1 MDTSFA
7 FSKDQFSALFPF
19 YLLVNRDKQIIS
31 YGKSVAKLCA
41 FEKEKS
47 FESYFKIPRPFTIV
61 ESIDDLIKLQNQMV
75 LLNAIEPLNFK
86 LRGQFEYL
94 PEKDA
99 VLFAGSPWFGSMEEV
114 REKNLVIDDFARH
127 DPLID
132 MLHIMKS
139 YEITND
145 DLKELVKTTNRQ
157 KNELKI
163 ANKEIRDIALFPTQ
177 NPDPLIRI
185 NFEGKLLR
193 MNPAAEKLGNFE
205 IDGEGYS
212 SEEVFIYIANNVST
226 ATERVFFEVVANGK
240 DYSFVCIPMRDD
252 GYINLYGRDVT
263 QQNIDRRDLER
274 LSLII
279 QQTHNAVIVTD
290 ARGKVEWVND
300 AFPKITGYSLEEMK
314 GKSPG
319 SVLQGEKTDAE
330 VVQYIRN
337 QISAAKPFVCEIYN
351 YKKSGEG
358 YWLRINSQP
367 IFDKKGQ
374 VIQYFAIEEDIT
386 REKEALEKIQEF
398 DKRIN
403 KALQNV
409 GDNVWEHNFQTEE
422 TVFSQDEFK
431 LLGYSPQE
439 FKDNKNL
446 WYTCI
451 HPDDKSIVTE
461 NDVKYR
467 TGLIDHHTLEYRL
480 VKKDGGIKWVL
491 DRGVVIEKTNEGMP
505 LKIIGTHTDITRQ
518 KEIEKKLEATAGQL
532 SSLIKNL
539 NAGVLLENSDMTIGL
554 VNEQLC
560 EMFGL
565 KHRPDKIKGKDMQ
578 IFLQQSGSIFKNPD
592 AIEKDIAALR
602 NNRTLRVGD
611 LLQLKDG
618 RYYERDFIPIRNEE
632 DNDGY
637 LWVYIDVTEKINA
650 DQKLDEQRKF
660 YEQILDNI
668 PSDIAVFDDQHR
680 YLYLNPKAISDPE
693 LRRWMIGKKDEDYIQ
708 RRNKP
713 LSLLEGRRNLFNG
726 IMESKQL
733 KSWEEKLQQEDGSFK
748 YILRNMYPVV
758 NDLNKVEIVIG
769 YGVDISEIKEIQ
781 QKVAQSE
788 KKYRDLIQ
796 NSLAIITTHDMK
808 GSFTSANPMV
818 KKLYGFEDAELIGHN
833 LTEFMPAEDRK
844 LFDENYLDIIKR
856 DKEASGI
863 FRVLHRNG
871 SIVYSLYNNY
881 LKEEPGEE
889 PYVIGFAVD
898 ITERVLMEKEL
909 KIAKKITEELAQTK
923 HNFLVNMSH
932 EIRTPM
938 NAIMGMSR
946 QLQKS
951 PLNLQQNRYLDAI
964 RSSSEDLLMIINDI
978 LDLAKLEAGKLS
990 IEKIGFDP
998 KVSMAR
1004 VMQVMQHKAEEKGI
1018 LFTNSFFDT
1027 RIASVLRSDPY
1038 RLNQVML
1045 NLVSNAIKFTLVG
1058 SVDISCVLVEE
1069 KGNEQKV
1076 RFIVSDT
1083 GTGMDDS
1090 FLKSLFKKFSQEDES
1105 VGRRFG
1111 GTGLGMNIT
1120 KQLVDLMEGTIEVE
1134 SRKGVGTSV
1143 SVTFFFEKGMPDDLP
1158 QKQVTP
1164 FDTGNLINKKILVA
1178 DDNEMNR
1185 LVATT
1190 ILKEYGVLVT
1200 ECTNGEEAVEATAS
1214 GIFDLVLMDIQM
1226 PVMDGFEATRE
1237 IRNTLHSNLPVIA
1250 LTANAIK
1257 GENEKCIK
1265 AGMNDY
1271 LNKPFEERELIE
1283 LISKWLGSNLPD
1295 TDAKPVELS
1304 GTGLFDLSK
1313 LKGIANG
1320 NEAFVKKMI
1329 QLFIDQTPPSVAA
1342 MEAAYRANDFEA
1354 VSKIAHRIKPSIDNM
1369 GIISL
1374 KSNIREIEL
1383 QAVEFQQ
1390 SERLIQLIDHVKRV
1404 IGMVVE
1410 SLKEEMLEK

>member
-1 MDTSFA
+1 MDTGFT
-7 FSKDQFSALFPF
+7 FSKDQLSTLFPF
-19 YLLVNRDKQIIS
+19 YFLINRNKQIIA
-31 YGKSVAKLCA
+31 YGKSLAKLCA
-41 FEKEKS
+41 FEEEKS
-47 FESYFKIPRPFTIV
+47 FESYFSIPRPFTVV
-61 ESIDDLIKLQNQMV
+61 ESMDDLIKLQNQMV
-75 LLNAIEPLNFK
+75 VLDAIEPNSFR

-94 PEKDA
+94 PEKDE
-99 VLFAGSPWFGSMEEV
+99 VLFVGSPWFGSIEEV
-114 REKNLVIDDFARH
+114 RENNLVIDDFARH

-139 YEITND
+139 YEITNN
-145 DLKELVKTTNRQ
+145 DLKELIKTTSRQ

-205 IDGEGYS
+205 MEGEGYS
-212 SEEVFIYIANNVST
+212 SEELFIYIANNVRSVND
-226 ATERVFFEVVANGK
+226 RWFFEVRSNGNE
-240 DYSFVCIPMRDD
+240 YSFVCIPMNDH

-263 QQNIDRRDLER
+263 QQNKDRKDLER

-279 QQTHNAVIVTD
+279 QQTNNAVIVTD
-290 ARGKVEWVND
+290 AQGKVEWVND
-300 AFPKITGYSLEEMK
+300 AFPKVTGYSLEEMK

-319 SVLQGEKTDAE
+319 SILQGEKTDRE
-330 VVQYIRN
+330 VARYMRE
-337 QISAAKPFVCEIYN
+337 QINAARPFVCEVYN

-358 YWLRINSQP
+358 YWLRINGQP
-367 IFDKKGQ
+367 IFDKNGRVVQ
-374 VIQYFAIEEDIT
+374 FFAIEEDIT
-386 REKEALEKIQEF
+386 LEKESLEKLQEF

-403 KALQNV
+403 KALLSI
-409 GDNVWEHNFQTEE
+409 GDNVWEHNFNTEE
-422 TVFSQDEFK
+422 TTFSQDEFA
-431 LLGYSPQE
+431 LLGYSSQD
-439 FKDNKNL
+439 FIDNVNL

-451 HPDDKSIVTE
+451 HPEDRQLVKD
-461 NDVKYR
+461 NDAKYR
-467 TGLIDHHTLEYRL
+467 AGLIDFHTLEYRL
-480 VKKDGGIKWVL
+480 IDKYGTEKWVL
-491 DRGVVIEKTNEGMP
+491 DRGVVIEKTAEGKP
-505 LKIIGTHTDITRQ
+505 IRIIGTHTDITRQ
-518 KEIEKKLEATAGQL
+518 KEIEKNFQESAHKLE
-532 SSLIKNL
+532 
-539 NAGVLLENSDMTIGL
+539 
-554 VNEQLC
+554 
-560 EMFGL
+560 
-565 KHRPDKIKGKDMQ
+565 
-578 IFLQQSGSIFKNPD
+578 
-592 AIEKDIAALR
+592 
-602 NNRTLRVGD
+602 
-611 LLQLKDG
+611 
-618 RYYERDFIPIRNEE
+618 
-632 DNDGY
+632 
-637 LWVYIDVTEKINA
+637 
-650 DQKLDEQRKF
+650 EQRNF

-668 PSDIAVFDDQHR
+668 PSDIAVFDHEHR
-680 YLYLNPKAISDPE
+680 YLYVNPRGISDPE
-693 LRRWMIGKKDEDYIQ
+693 LRKWMIGKKDEDYIAK
-708 RRNKP
+708 RNKP
-713 LSLLEGRRNLFNG
+713 LSLLEGRRNLFNS
-726 IMESKQL
+726 IVETKKL
-733 KSWEEKLQQEDGSFK
+733 KSWEEKLEQPDGSFK
-748 YILRNMYPVV
+748 IILRNMYPVV
-758 NDLNKVEIVIG
+758 DKQNEVKLVIG
-769 YGVDISEIKEIQ
+769 YGIDITEIKKIQ
-781 QKVAQSE
+781 QQVIQSE
-788 KKYRDLIQ
+788 KRNRDLIE
-796 NSLAIITTHDMK
+796 NSLAIITTHDMN
-808 GSFTSANPMV
+808 GHFTSANPMV
-818 KKLYGFEDAELIGHN
+818 EKLYGYEAAELIGHN
-833 LTEFMPAEDRK
+833 LKEFMPKDDTVLFED
-844 LFDENYLDIIKR
+844 NYLNIIKR
-856 DKEASGI
+856 DKQASGI
-863 FRVLHRNG
+863 FRVLHKNG
-871 SIVYSLYNNY
+871 NVVYSLYNNY
-881 LKEEPGEE
+881 LKEEAGEE

-909 KIAKKITEELAQTK
+909 KIAKKVTEELAQTK

-951 PLNLQQNRYLDAI
+951 ALNLQQTRYLDAI

-1018 LFTNSFFDT
+1018 LFTNSFFDS
-1027 RIASVLRSDPY
+1027 RIAPVLRSDPY
-1038 RLNQVML
+1038 RLNQVLL

-1058 SVDISCVLVEE
+1058 SVDISFVLVEE

-1076 RFIVSDT
+1076 RFTVSDT

-1120 KQLVDLMEGTIEVE
+1120 KQLVDLMEGVIEVE

-1143 SVTFFFEKGMPDDLP
+1143 SVTFFFEKGTPEDLP
-1158 QKQVTP
+1158 QKQESP
-1164 FDTGNLINKKILVA
+1164 LNAGNLKNKNILVV

-1200 ECTNGEEAVEATAS
+1200 ECTNGEEAVEAIGS

-1237 IRNTLHSNLPVIA
+1237 IRNTLHSEIPVIA

-1257 GENEKCIK
+1257 GENEKCIG

-1283 LISKWLGSNLPD
+1283 LISKWLGSKLPD
-1295 TDAKPVELS
+1295 TGEKPVEQAGS
-1304 GTGLFDLSK
+1304 GLFDLSK
-1313 LKGIANG
+1313 LNGIANG

-1374 KSNIREIEL
+1374 KSDIREIEL

-1404 IGMVVE
+1404 IGIVVE
-1410 SLKEEMLEK
+1410 SLKDEGVEK